1 MRAVTEPVQGQGS
14 SIGGPATFALV
25 LLTAAN
31 LLNYLDRQILSI
43 LAQSIKADLKL
54 DDAQLGFLMG
64 TAFAVFYAIVGIA
77 MGRIADRLSR
87 RKLMAF
93 GLTLW
98 SVMTSLSGAAT
109 SFVGLSAARIGV
121 GVGEATANPCGH
133 ALLSDIFPPRN
144 RAFAL
149 AVMLS
154 GVYLG
159 SALAMIVGG
168 VFIQHWGD
176 MCSAV
181 PIAGACSIAAWK
193 AALIAV
199 GIPGLPLAAL
209 LLLVREPP
217 REIRGSASAVRDVAA
232 EIAATIPP
240 LTVLTV
246 QRLGGAPAATRNVV
260 TACIMALVAAL
271 IGYATGDWPQWIA
284 AGLGAYAIYTW
295 GQVQRIRDRPLY
307 AVTFGDHTFLYLT
320 IGSAALACVGGA
332 VNVWAAPYAMRSFG
346 LSPVQLGATLGLL
359 QPVTAVLSVIF
370 GGLLADRWKRTDL
383 RAPVWVA
390 LISLVGELPFM
401 FGMMVATS
409 STLFFACFA
418 GFCLFT
424 SMWAGAFAALVQDL
438 VLPRMRGAAAAA
450 FSLVSVVLS
459 SSIGPYWAGKVSALT
474 GSLSAG
480 LLSLVVFVPIVLV
493 GFGLALKRMPQ
504 ETPERR
510 RMIAEAAG
518 EAMV

>member
-1 MRAVTEPVQGQGS
+1 MRAVGETSQNERT

-43 LAQSIKADLKL
+43 LAQSIKADLSL

-93 GLTLW
+93 GLALW
-98 SVMTSLSGAAT
+98 SIMTSLSGTAT
-109 SFVGLSAARIGV
+109 SFLGLSAARIGV

-168 VFIQHWGD
+168 VFIQHWTS
-176 MCSAV
+176 MCTAV
-181 PIAGACSIAAWK
+181 PIAGACGIAAWK

-199 GIPGLPLAAL
+199 GVLGLPLAFLIL
-209 LLLVREPP
+209 LIQEPA
-217 REIRGSASAVRDVAA
+217 RAIRGSASATRDVAM
-232 EIAATIPP
+232 EIAATLPP

-246 QRLGGAPAATRNVV
+246 HRLGGAAAMARNLL
-260 TACIMALVAAL
+260 TALGIAAVAAL
-271 IGYATGDWPQWIA
+271 IGYATHDWPQWIA
-284 AGLGAYAIYTW
+284 AGLGAYAVYTW
-295 GQVQRIRDRPLY
+295 GQVQSMRDRPLY
-307 AVTFGDHTFLYLT
+307 AVTFGDRSFVWLT

-332 VNVWAAPYAMRSFG
+332 VNVWAAPYAMRTFA
-346 LSPVQLGATLGLL
+346 LTPVQLGAALGLI
-359 QPVTAVLSVIF
+359 QPVTAVLSVIV
-370 GGLLADRWKRTDL
+370 GGLVADHWKRTDL

-390 LISLVGELPFM
+390 LIALIGELPFM
-401 FGMMVATS
+401 VGMMLATS

-424 SMWAGAFAALVQDL
+424 SLWAGAFAALVQDL

-459 SSIGPYWAGKVSALT
+459 SSLGPYWAGKVSALT

-480 LLSLVVFVPIVLV
+480 LLSLGVFVPVVLV
-493 GFGLALKRMPQ
+493 AFGFALKRMPQ
-504 ETPERR
+504 ETAERR
-510 RMIAEAAG
+510 RALALAAG
-518 EAMV
+518 ETEV